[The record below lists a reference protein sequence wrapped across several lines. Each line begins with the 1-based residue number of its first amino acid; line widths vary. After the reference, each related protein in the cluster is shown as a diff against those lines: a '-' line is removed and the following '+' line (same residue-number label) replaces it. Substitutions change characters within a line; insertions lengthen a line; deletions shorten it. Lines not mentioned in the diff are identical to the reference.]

1 LYEDALSLDT
11 EEEFKEYL
19 QDALEISTE
28 LQMQIEEGIANELG
42 DKEFAVLP
50 LFLGENLE
58 VKGLLVVTEDKDD
71 LEKIGNVVLEDI
83 EASLVVGDGE
93 DLSYGLIVVSES
105 IKNQDESSESDEDN
119 LEEEAPREYQDANGK
134 LRLVYDIIANNEV
147 FKLEIN
153 GKPYYYRPKELSM
166 EEFENK
172 FLGLAKHSV
181 GRALQWVKANSTLDP
196 AFKELVEG
204 EETDPNPEETPKDDT
219 DNVDEEV
226 EDIQDDVELLKDVA
240 LSLWEFIDSIM
251 EDLNDE
257 EFGKQVREKTLSLKE
272 ILDKEKVEEN
282 EKPIKIPYEGD
293 EDNNEK
299 EE

>member
-1 LYEDALSLDT
+1 
-11 EEEFKEYL
+11 
-19 QDALEISTE
+19 
-28 LQMQIEEGIANELG
+28 
-42 DKEFAVLP
+42 
-50 LFLGENLE
+50 
-58 VKGLLVVTEDKDD
+58 
-71 LEKIGNVVLEDI
+71 
-83 EASLVVGDGE
+83 
-93 DLSYGLIVVSES
+93 LIVVSES
-105 IKNQDESSESDEDN
+105 IKNQDEFEDNEEEGSSKSDEENN
-119 LEEEAPREYQDANGK
+119 LEEEAPKEYQDANGK